1 MFPAEGRPIPAKEE
15 SMTRVG
21 SLTSYA
27 VLGAALLGCGSNAST
42 GGATGAL
49 DLVPKDNAV
58 PGWKIDNSN
67 SKLANGPATATTQ
80 IDTENLIDGASADF
94 FAAPNKPVLFVWQNY
109 LSTTISTA
117 DTTTSPPTPDQQFPK
132 GATVTLYVI
141 QMPSASQAS
150 GIYASLVLAN
160 LYSGKT
166 WTDPS
171 DPKVGDGSRVADTGD
186 HWWINFYKGNYY
198 VEVSLGPSYSP
209 PPDYTPGNTANR
221 AAAFAFA
228 AAVAGKI

>member
-1 MFPAEGRPIPAKEE
+1 
-15 SMTRVG
+15 MTRVG
-21 SLTSYA
+21 SLISCA

-67 SKLANGPATATTQ
+67 AKLVNGTATATTQ
-80 IDTENLIDGASADF
+80 ADTESLIDGASAEF
-94 FAAPNKPVLFVWQNY
+94 FAAPNTPVLFVWQDY
-109 LSTTISTA
+109 LNTTISTA
-117 DTTTSPPTPDQQFPK
+117 DTSTGAPNQFFPK
-132 GATVTLYVI
+132 GATLTLYVI
-141 QMPSASQAS
+141 QMPNASQAS
-150 GIYASLVLAN
+150 GLYTSLVKGN

-171 DPKVGDGSRVADTGD
+171 DPKVGDGSRIADTGD

-221 AAAFAFA
+221 AAAFTFA
-228 AAVAGKI
+228 TAVAGKI